1 MDAPVPFDLS
11 LLAPKYRMTAYQ
23 VHSNTAISSR
33 TAAILRLLFP
43 NDDNTTTVQD
53 ISRERN
59 YVAGQQEAN
68 PSKSLPASA
77 EPPAQSLPPLVT
89 LTAQAKTAN
98 KLISIVE
105 IVKREARKV
114 NPSNKVFQYTE
125 LTSKMIEIPREPP
138 ARDKPKTA
146 LGDKT
151 ASDRDDGSPNEEDE
165 AFETMPEPQQAGS
178 IMKLRRVPVLT
189 IYLAAVSVRELKVAF
204 G

>member
-11 LLAPKYRMTAYQ
+11 LLAHKYRMTAYQ

-77 EPPAQSLPPLVT
+77 EQPAQSLPPLVT

-151 ASDRDDGSPNEEDE
+151 ASGRDDGSPNEEDE